1 MAMVDEVQDRWLAE
15 FPVKGNL
22 VHFNHAGVCP
32 LPARTAA
39 AVNALAEDQRD
50 HGPANYAAWVRV
62 AERGR
67 ARLAAL
73 LGARTD
79 EVCYV
84 KNTTS
89 GLIIAAES
97 IPWRDGDNVL
107 VADVEFPANVYPWLN
122 LARRGV
128 QTRFVPARERPPG
141 VDDFAAAADE
151 HTRVLAVSW
160 VQFATGQRADLAALA
175 ELAHELGAYL
185 VVDAIQGLGALEIDV
200 EELGVDFLA
209 ADGHKWLLSV
219 EGCGVFYASRRVM
232 ERLEPF
238 WLGWMSVERAGEYLD
253 YDREPLPG
261 ARRFEEGSL
270 NALGFYALDA
280 SVGLILEVG
289 RAQIE
294 RLIMDLGDR
303 LIEGLRR
310 LGCEITSPLGPGER
324 SGILC
329 FRHERRTSA
338 EIVVGLGERGI
349 VTADRFESVRVSP
362 HFYNDEGQ
370 VECFLEALSEILTT

>member
-151 HTRVLAVSW
+151 HTRAIAASW
-160 VQFATGQRADLAALA
+160 VQFATGQRLDLAALA
-175 ELAHELGAYL
+175 ELAHGLGAYL
-185 VVDAIQGLGALEIDV
+185 VVDGIQGLGALEIDV
-200 EELGVDFLA
+200 EELGVDFLS

-219 EGCGVFYASRRVM
+219 EGCGALYVSGRVI
-232 ERLEPF
+232 EQLEPF
-238 WLGWMSVERAGEYLD
+238 WLGWMGVEGADEYLD
-253 YDREPLPG
+253 YEVRPRPG
-261 ARRFEEGSL
+261 AGRFEEGSL
-270 NALGFYALDA
+270 NALGIHALDA
-280 SVGLILEVG
+280 SVGLILQVGPTEV
-289 RAQIE
+289 E
-294 RLIMDLGDR
+294 RRITRLNDR
-303 LIEGLRR
+303 LIEGVRGM
-310 LGCEITSPLGPGER
+310 GCEITSPLGPGQR

-329 FRHERRTSA
+329 FRHERVPSGR
-338 EIVVGLGERGI
+338 IVAGLRERGI
-349 VTADRFESVRVSP
+349 VTADRLQSVRVSP
-362 HFYNDEGQ
+362 HFYNDGAEVDRTLQ
-370 VECFLEALSEILTT
+370 ALKEIL

>member
-1 MAMVDEVQDRWLAE
+1 MADEGQDRWLEE
-15 FPVKGNL
+15 FPVKRNL
-22 VHFNHAGVCP
+22 VHFNNAGVCP
-32 LPARTAA
+32 LPARAAA
-39 AVNALAEDQRD
+39 AVNTLAEDQRN
-50 HGPANYAAWVRV
+50 HGPANYAAWVKV

-67 ARLAAL
+67 SRLAAL

-84 KNTTS
+84 KNTTA

-97 IPWRDGDNVL
+97 IPWRDGDNML
-107 VADVEFPANVYPWLN
+107 VADIEFPANVFPWLN

-128 QTRFVPARERPPG
+128 QTRFVAARERPPG

-151 HTRVLAVSW
+151 RTRALAVSW
-160 VQFATGQRADLAALA
+160 VQFATGQRVDLAALA

-238 WLGWMSVERAGEYLD
+238 WLGWMSVERPGDYLD
-253 YDREPLPG
+253 YEKEPLPG

-270 NALGFYALDA
+270 NMLGIHALDA

-289 RAQIE
+289 PARIE
-294 RLIMDLGDR
+294 RLITELTDR
-303 LIEGLRR
+303 LIEGLRG

-329 FRHERRTSA
+329 FRHERVRSG
-338 EIVVGLGERGI
+338 EIVAGLRERGI
-349 VTADRFESVRVSP
+349 VTADRFDSVRLSP
-362 HFYNDEGQ
+362 HFYNDEGEVGQALDALRQ
-370 VECFLEALSEILTT
+370 VL